1 MTTIAQRLRE
11 LGYRLTPQRLMVAT
25 ALDNSE
31 GHISADELCSRVR
44 SQYPLFNISTVYRTL
59 ELLESL
65 GLVTETDLGEGKVRY
80 HAMGKGHH
88 HHLVCRKCGA
98 LRDLEEEELEALKA
112 AIRSK
117 HHFEADLTHLAIF
130 GRCSACSDGS

>member
-31 GHISADELCSRVR
+31 GHISADELCSSVR

-80 HAMGKGHH
+80 HAIAKGHH

-98 LRDLEEEELEALKA
+98 LRDLGEGELEALRA
-112 AIRSK
+112 DLRSK
-117 HHFEADLTHLAIF
+117 HHFEADLNHLAIF
-130 GRCSACSDGS
+130 GRCSTCADGE